1 MLHFFVLNF
10 IENRLIHSCIIKK
23 NKGLHVNKGV
33 KCNVF
38 GKKWLTLTDIS
49 GKFSGNRIYIA
60 HYFGVMC

>member
-38 GKKWLTLTDIS
+38 GKKWLTLTDVS
-49 GKFSGNRIYIA
+49 GKFSGNRI
-60 HYFGVMC
+60 